1 MVYCHKCGNQNPDE
15 AQFCQKCGAPLHA
28 PAAPQWQPRR
38 EDCDRG
44 GEPCTGSKRGDAIFW
59 GIIVI
64 LIGLWI
70 LFEFV
75 LKNIEGMPQWIVD
88 FEFWW
93 LFGLVIGIA
102 IIVAGL
108 RLIMKGSRS

>member
-15 AQFCQKCGAPLHA
+15 ATFCNKCGAPMHA
-28 PAAPQWQPRR
+28 AAAPQWQAKRD
-38 EDCDRG
+38 DCDRG
-44 GEPCTGSKRGDAIFW
+44 DDPCTGSKRGDAIFW

-75 LKNIEGMPQWIVD
+75 LKNVFPDNPLIKD

-93 LFGLVIGIA
+93 LFGLIIGIA
-102 IIVAGL
+102 IIIAGV
-108 RLIMKGSRS
+108 RLITRRGRA